1 MGRRGTPDYEVFPIY
16 GGPLTDG
23 LDRGQGLRALQP
35 LFRRIEDTL
44 RNQRQSVM
52 IHCRAGAHRA
62 GTMGVILAMYFL
74 HLNLS
79 DAQRHV
85 RRRRSATHIVGKNL
99 EIVYQ
104 VAAEME
110 RAGQH
115 PLPVA
120 PATGSNL
127 APTTSKAA
135 PATQSKDRPAV
146 RLTAAPAAPEIA
158 PTPTVRLTA
167 APAAPKIAPTALAA
181 HLPAVP
187 AAAGSPQTKAASPEP
202 PSAAPKASAPSVALI
217 LTINMK
223 RPLLCNH

>member
-1 MGRRGTPDYEVFPIY
+1 MGHRGTPDYEFFPIY
-16 GGPLTDG
+16 GASLSE
-23 LDRGQGLRALQP
+23 LQP

-44 RNQRQSVM
+44 FNQRQSVM

-74 HLNLS
+74 HLNPS

-85 RRRRSATHIVGKNL
+85 RRRRSATRIVGKNL

-110 RAGQH
+110 RARQH

-120 PATGSNL
+120 PATGSM
-127 APTTSKAA
+127 AA
-135 PATQSKDRPAV
+135 PATQSKARPAE

-167 APAAPKIAPTALAA
+167 A
-181 HLPAVP
+181 P